1 MPSFQVKRKI
11 DLFFGIRPCPGLAN
25 GSVIAEAPIG
35 FHTPLCQILAR
46 FLHLYRTKHIPI
58 TVKLSLILIGFISTG
73 MIVLGLIVISN
84 QTHILKKQIVS
95 FGETEAS
102 RLGESAKELILS
114 DDQLGLMVL
123 TDSSVQGDNVFGVAF
138 FADTGQALVQ
148 KGAVPEGDM
157 AQLKGR
163 AEAISSRAFV
173 LEWIFGPESGEKG
186 GAISFLSPIF
196 FKDVVVGH
204 TLITYSKKEI
214 DQSLKA
220 TVRTIVLVTL
230 IMVLC
235 AVLGAIGTS
244 KYLTRPIES
253 LIEANV
259 AVRHGHFGHRISE
272 SRNDE
277 IGFLISSFNEM
288 ASELEEKSQMRN
300 ALSRYVSCGVADHI
314 MDNLDNIVLGGQH
327 VEGTVLFAD
336 IVGFTQFSENM
347 PPSEVA
353 ALLNEYFTHI
363 ASISSLYQGTI
374 DKYIGDCAM
383 IVFGV
388 PMADSDHKFHGIA
401 CAVMIQKLVRQ
412 LNVIRVEKGLS
423 AIHFRIGVNSGKM
436 LAGNLGST
444 ERMQYSVIGDTVNR
458 AARLQTVAGVGQI
471 IIDQELLVDAT
482 LSRRLCTESHKKVEL
497 RGIRDM
503 VSTSIVHDVIGAHCE
518 EMDVQLSQILG
529 KNVA

>member
-1 MPSFQVKRKI
+1 M
-11 DLFFGIRPCPGLAN
+11 DLFFAIRPCPGV
-25 GSVIAEAPIG
+25 GSGNTILPDTPIG
-35 FHTPLCQILAR
+35 LHTPLCQVFGRL
-46 FLHLYRTKHIPI
+46 LHLYRTKHIPI

-73 MIVLGLIVISN
+73 MIVLGLILISN
-84 QTHILKKQIVS
+84 QTHILKKQVVS

-123 TDSSVQGDNVFGVAF
+123 TDSSVQGEKVFGVAF
-138 FADTGQALVQ
+138 YADTGQSLVQ
-148 KGAVPEGDM
+148 KGTIPQGDM
-157 AQLKGR
+157 VQLKER
-163 AEAISSRAFV
+163 AEAISSRSFV
-173 LEWIFGPESGEKG
+173 LEWTFGSGSGEEG
-186 GAISFLSPIF
+186 GAISFLSPILF
-196 FKDVVVGH
+196 EDVVVGH

-214 DQSLKA
+214 DQSLNV
-220 TVRTIVLVTL
+220 TVRTIILVTL
-230 IMVLC
+230 IMILF
-235 AVLGAIGTS
+235 AILGAITTS

-259 AVRHGHFGHRISE
+259 AVRHGRFGHRILD

-288 ASELEEKSQMRN
+288 AAELEEKSQMRN

-314 MDNLDNIVLGGQH
+314 MDNLDNIALGGQH

-336 IVGFTQFSENM
+336 IVGFTQLSENM

-363 ASISSLYQGTI
+363 ALISSLYEGSI

-383 IVFGV
+383 IVFGA
-388 PMADSDHKFHGIA
+388 PKADADHKFHGIA
-401 CAVMIQKLVRQ
+401 CAVMIQKLVSK
-412 LNVIRVEKGLS
+412 LNEIRVDKGV
-423 AIHFRIGVNSGKM
+423 ATIHFRIGVNSGKM

-458 AARLQTVAGVGQI
+458 AARLQTVAGVDQI
-471 IIDQELLVDAT
+471 IIDQELLSDPVF
-482 LSRRLCTESHKKVEL
+482 SQRLHTESHKKVQL
-497 RGIRDM
+497 RGIKKM
-503 VSTSIVHDVIGAHCE
+503 VSTSVVYDVVGACRE
-518 EMDVQLSQILG
+518 KMDEQLSKILD
-529 KNVA
+529 KKIA